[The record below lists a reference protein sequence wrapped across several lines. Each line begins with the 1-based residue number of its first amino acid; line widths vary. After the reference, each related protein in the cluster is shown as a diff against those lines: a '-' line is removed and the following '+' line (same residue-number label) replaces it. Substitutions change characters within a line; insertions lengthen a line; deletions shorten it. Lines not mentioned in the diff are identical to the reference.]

1 MAGAAR
7 CNFHVLRQLRR
18 ALARELVLRALLQ
31 PSRMTAQQGITVI
44 PLSDDDS
51 DYESVGA
58 PVKPKQAHSAVQGES
73 LSRSVHGM
81 AHAAATDPAPAL
93 VSAQDAG
100 RRESGSEAAALSA
113 PKDTAQAAMGR
124 TEAARGVALARASTD
139 EQVLTITEAGTG
151 KEYKV
156 QKVRGSL
163 SIATSSLHAC
173 IASAARRSC
182 SSQHACE
189 AVLDALLGC
198 CRVPGQ
204 QTVT

>member
-1 MAGAAR
+1 
-7 CNFHVLRQLRR
+7 
-18 ALARELVLRALLQ
+18 
-31 PSRMTAQQGITVI
+31 MTAQQGITVI

-58 PVKPKQAHSAVQGES
+58 PVKPAKQAHSAVQGES
-73 LSRSVHGM
+73 LSRSVHAM

-93 VSAQDAG
+93 ASAQDAA

-113 PKDTAQAAMGR
+113 PKDTAQAARGR

-139 EQVLTITEAGTG
+139 EEVLTITEAGTG

-163 SIATSSLHAC
+163 SIATFSLRAV
-173 IASAARRSC
+173 IASAAGRK
-182 SSQHACE
+182 
-189 AVLDALLGC
+189 LLLSA
-198 CRVPGQ
+198 RM
-204 QTVT
+204 